1 MKIKEISQDVITG
14 IQNRQNK
21 PLLTMASAS
30 AKLSKNEVKSF
41 ILYLAPANQ
50 NSFGINIC
58 PKASEGCN
66 KACLFTAGRGKFNTV
81 KSARIQKTDFMLFD
95 PIKFYK
101 KLTAEIMYES
111 TLAFDKK
118 IAFRLNGTSDINHYK
133 QLKRYANF
141 DQLKR
146 YANFDINQL
155 PNNVVFYEYTKNL
168 GMAKSIKNEFSRV
181 HITFSKSESNWAECL
196 AALEHGFN
204 VAAVFNKLPSHYAGY
219 PVINGDLSDER
230 FNDPSNVIVGLKAKG
245 EARNDNSGF
254 VINL

>member
-1 MKIKEISQDVITG
+1 MKIKEISQDVING

-21 PLLTMASAS
+21 PLLTMALAS
-30 AKLSKNEVKSF
+30 AKLAKNEVKSF
-41 ILYLAPANQ
+41 ILYLAAASQ

-58 PKASEGCN
+58 PKASEGCT

-101 KLTAEIMYES
+101 KLAAEIMYNS
-111 TLAFDKK
+111 TLAFNQK

-133 QLKRYANF
+133 QLKRYAN
-141 DQLKR
+141 L
-146 YANFDINQL
+146 DINTL
-155 PNNVVFYEYTKNL
+155 PNNVIFYEYTKNL
-168 GMAKSIKNEFSRV
+168 NMAKSIKNEFSRV
-181 HITFSKSESNWAECL
+181 HITFSKSENNWHECL
-196 AALEHGFN
+196 QALEYGFN

-219 PVINGDLSDER
+219 QVINGDLSDER
-230 FNDPSNVIVGLKAKG
+230 FNDENGVIVGLKAKG
-245 EARNDNSGF
+245 DAKNDNSGF

>member
-1 MKIKEISQDVITG
+1 MNTKTIQPAILDGIK
-14 IQNRQNK
+14 NRQNK

-30 AKLSKNEVKSF
+30 AKLSKNEVQSY

-58 PKASEGCN
+58 PKASIGCT
-66 KACLFTAGRGKFNTV
+66 KACLFTAGRGKFSNV

-95 PIKFYK
+95 PAKFYK
-101 KLTAEIMYES
+101 KLAAEIMYQS

-118 IAFRLNGTSDINHYK
+118 IAFRLNGTSDLNHYK
-133 QLKRYANF
+133 
-141 DQLKR
+141 QLKR

-155 PNNVVFYEYTKNL
+155 PNNVIFYEYTKNL
-168 GMAKSIKNEFSRV
+168 NMAKSIKKEFSRV
-181 HITFSKSESNWAECL
+181 HITFSKSESNWNECL
-196 AALEHGFN
+196 QALEAGFN

-219 PVINGDLSDER
+219 DVINGDLSDER
-230 FNDPSNVIVGLKAKG
+230 FNDKKGVIVGLKAKG
-245 EARNDNSGF
+245 EAKNDNSGF